1 VLPRHA
7 LWPAARGA
15 KARLMVLKH
24 DAPSHSLRLR
34 RSL

>member
-1 VLPRHA
+1 MLPWHA

-15 KARLMVLKH
+15 EARLMVLKD